1 MLFCIQEFFIL
12 DGELHWWCSWCQC
25 WIALLQTW
33 FFDELFRVTFSRQRI
48 FRCAWSSFQVM
59 RWEMV
64 FPGDASPVGL
74 TSICCWIDE
83 KMLSTSDVCP
93 TKSKCAE
100 LNTIVLYK
108 HHLNPWC
115 SHCSPL
121 LRCGSW
127 LHLLV
132 WMYPSRSDDVSPLV
146 LYCIIDV
153 YFFIDSLI
161 LHWCQSLLSWSFLC
175 KILQCCEWWDR
186 VVVVPVWSPEDP
198 DMLLSWLACHSSVLW
213 SLHWSP

>member
-1 MLFCIQEFFIL
+1 MAKEFPL
-12 DGELHWWCSWCQC
+12 CL
-25 WIALLQTW
+25 
-33 FFDELFRVTFSRQRI
+33 I
-48 FRCAWSSFQVM
+48 FLPSN
-59 RWEMV
+59 EMV

-74 TSICCWIDE
+74 KSICCWIDE
-83 KMLSTSDVCP
+83 KMLSTSDVSP

-100 LNTIVLYK
+100 LNTIMLMHK

-115 SHCSPL
+115 SRCSPL

-161 LHWCQSLLSWSFLC
+161 LRWCQSLLSLSFRCL
-175 KILQCCEWWDR
+175 ILQCCEWWAR

-198 DMLLSWLACHSSVLW
+198 HMLLLWLAWHSSVPFSLLW
-213 SLHWSP
+213 SQ